1 MINVIKGSLTKKVT
15 TLSLI
20 AISLTLTFVQN
31 PLTPAVAAVCGGAAA
46 YPPDL
51 PDCLDPVV
59 AAQPVPTTA
68 APSAQPVA
76 ATPAPSAKP
85 MPSPIALPPVTAP
98 SQVVVVKADEK
109 PAAPAVPV
117 AADNTLS
124 QVSVDGKFVN
134 IEIAPQKNPSPGTVG
149 VAVVGD
155 GFNFSL
161 STTSKDD
168 GKTTIGSVTVIDG
181 KPVVNAPQQ
190 TTIATTGTG
199 FRANDQVAL
208 YVFST
213 ETFLGNITTSSI
225 GEFNASV
232 TLPILPLG
240 PHHFQATGLTKDGKT
255 RTITLFMNIT
265 AAAVAAP
272 AAQSSTTLFI
282 LLAALLLL
290 PVLFWL
296 FLTKKIKS
304 NEDEPDLI
312 AVSPNKPKYADDLVD
327 INSRINALIKKQAAT
342 KKRSAAPV
350 KAYPRKKVVSKKRA
364 KI

>member
-1 MINVIKGSLTKKVT
+1 MIKVIKGSFIKNVT
-15 TLSLI
+15 TLSLL
-20 AISLTLTFVQN
+20 AISLTLTFVQT
-31 PLTPAVAAVCGGAAA
+31 PLTPAVAAVCGGEAA

-59 AAQPVPTTA
+59 ATQPVATTA
-68 APSAQPVA
+68 APSAE
-76 ATPAPSAKP
+76 P
-85 MPSPIALPPVTAP
+85 MPSPIALPPVAAP
-98 SQVVVVKADEK
+98 VQVLVVKPDEK
-109 PAAPAVPV
+109 PAAPALPV
-117 AADNTLS
+117 AANNTLS
-124 QVSVDGKFVN
+124 QVAVDGKFVN
-134 IEIAPQKNPSPGTVG
+134 IQIAPQKNPKPGTVG
-149 VAVVGD
+149 VAVLGD

-190 TTIATTGTG
+190 TTISTTGTG

-213 ETFLGNITTSSI
+213 ETFLGNITTTSI
-225 GEFNASV
+225 GEFNAEV
-232 TLPILPLG
+232 ALPILPLG

-272 AAQSSTTLFI
+272 AAQSSATPLI

-290 PVLFWL
+290 LALFWV
-296 FLTKKIKS
+296 FLAKKRKS
-304 NEDEPDLI
+304 KEDEPDLI
-312 AVSPNKPKYADDLVD
+312 TVRPKKHNYTDDLVD
-327 INSRINALIKKQAAT
+327 INSRINALIKKQKAT
-342 KKRSAAPV
+342 KKRSTAPV
-350 KAYPRKKVVSKKRA
+350 QAFSRKKAVSKKR
-364 KI
+364 KKV

>member
-1 MINVIKGSLTKKVT
+1 MISVSKGSLIQRVA
-15 TLSLI
+15 TLLLI
-20 AISLTLTFVQN
+20 AISACLLVTQSGIST
-31 PLTPAVAAVCGGAAA
+31 AAE
-46 YPPDL
+46 YPPI
-51 PDCLDPVV
+51 
-59 AAQPVPTTA
+59 
-68 APSAQPVA
+68 
-76 ATPAPSAKP
+76 PAPSLPPAPLPSAPPSAPPSAAP

-109 PAAPAVPV
+109 PAAPSVPV
-117 AADNTLS
+117 AANNTLS
-124 QVSVDGKFVN
+124 QVAVDGKFVN
-134 IEIAPQKNPSPGTVG
+134 IEISPQKNPSPGTVG

-168 GKTTIGSVTVIDG
+168 GKTTFGSVTVIDG
-181 KPVVNAPQQ
+181 KPVVNAPQE

-225 GEFNASV
+225 GEFNADV

-240 PHHFQATGLTKDGKT
+240 PHHFQATGLTRDGKT

-272 AAQSSTTLFI
+272 AAQSPATPFI

-290 PVLFWL
+290 VVLFWA
-296 FLTKKIKS
+296 FFAKKRKS
-304 NEDEPDLI
+304 KEDEPDLI
-312 AVSPNKPKYADDLVD
+312 TVRPKTPKYSDDLVD
-327 INSRINALIKKQAAT
+327 INSRINTVIKKRAAT
-342 KKRSAAPV
+342 KKGSTAPV
-350 KAYPRKKVVSKKRA
+350 QAFSRKKAVSKKRT

>member
-1 MINVIKGSLTKKVT
+1 MISVGKSSFIKKVT

-20 AISLTLTFVQN
+20 AISLTFTFVQT
-31 PLTPAVAAVCGGAAA
+31 PLTPAVAAVCGGEAA

-59 AAQPVPTTA
+59 EAKPVATTA
-68 APSAQPVA
+68 APSAL
-76 ATPAPSAKP
+76 P

-98 SQVVVVKADEK
+98 VQVVVVKANEK

-117 AADNTLS
+117 AATGNS
-124 QVSVDGKFVN
+124 QVAVDGKFVT
-134 IEIAPQKNPSPGTVG
+134 IQIAPQKNPSPGTVG

-181 KPVVNAPQQ
+181 KPVVNAPQE

-213 ETFLGNITTSSI
+213 EIFLGNITTSSI
-225 GEFNASV
+225 GEFNANV

-272 AAQSSTTLFI
+272 AVQSPATPFI

-290 PVLFWL
+290 LVLFWA
-296 FLTKKIKS
+296 FLAKKRKS
-304 NEDEPDLI
+304 EEDEPDLI
-312 AVSPNKPKYADDLVD
+312 AVKPKKPKYSDELVD
-327 INSRINALIKKQAAT
+327 INSRINALIKKQKAT
-342 KKRSAAPV
+342 KTGATAPV
-350 KAYPRKKVVSKKRA
+350 QAFSRKKVVSKKRT

>member
-1 MINVIKGSLTKKVT
+1 
-15 TLSLI
+15 
-20 AISLTLTFVQN
+20 
-31 PLTPAVAAVCGGAAA
+31 
-46 YPPDL
+46 
-51 PDCLDPVV
+51 
-59 AAQPVPTTA
+59 
-68 APSAQPVA
+68 
-76 ATPAPSAKP
+76 

-117 AADNTLS
+117 AANNTLS
-124 QVSVDGKFVN
+124 QVAVDGKFVT
-134 IEIAPQKNPSPGTVG
+134 IAIAPQKDPAPGTVG

-155 GFNFSL
+155 GFSFSL

-181 KPVVNAPQQ
+181 KPVVNAPQE

-213 ETFLGNITTSSI
+213 EKFLGNITTSSI
-225 GEFNASV
+225 GEFNANV

-265 AAAVAAP
+265 AAAVASP
-272 AAQSSTTLFI
+272 AAQSSATLFM
-282 LLAALLLL
+282 LLATLLLL
-290 PVLFWL
+290 FVLFWV
-296 FLTKKIKS
+296 FLAKKRKS
-304 NEDEPDLI
+304 EEDEPDLI
-312 AVSPNKPKYADDLVD
+312 AIKPNKPKYADDLVD
-327 INSRINALIKKQAAT
+327 INSRINALIKKQAAP